1 MLLLDLAARRD
12 LQAPNEADEA
22 EVPRG
27 DNRQA
32 LLEVALSSV
41 VAPSLGVV
49 PSSMVAL
56 EVLVRSIKV
65 PRLSRQTDSKLKDT
79 FCMKN
84 H

>member
-12 LQAPNEADEA
+12 LQAPNEAGEA

-32 LLEVALSSV
+32 LLGVALNSV
-41 VAPSLGVV
+41 VAPSLVVV

-56 EVLVRSIKV
+56 EALVWSIKV
-65 PRLSRQTDSKLKDT
+65 PRLSRQTDSKLKSP

>member
-1 MLLLDLAARRD
+1 MLLLDFAARRD
-12 LQAPNEADEA
+12 LQAPSEAGEA

-27 DNRQA
+27 DNRRA

-41 VAPSLGVV
+41 VV
-49 PSSMVAL
+49 L

-65 PRLSRQTDSKLKDT
+65 PRLSRQTDSKLKDP
-79 FCMKN
+79 FRMKN